1 MNPPHS
7 LQPKEAQDEYVRRLQ
22 VVVYYLEGG
31 PAVFPSDDSTG
42 AVTEASAARIWVGT
56 VTFYITTVC
65 ETQN

>member
-22 VVVYYLEGG
+22 VVIYYLEGG

-42 AVTEASAARIWVGT
+42 AVTEASAARI
-56 VTFYITTVC
+56 
-65 ETQN
+65 